1 MGDKRFPRRWNI
13 FFNSTV
19 SWMYNRAARLPS
31 LKGPSGKVFYLSLP
45 SSLPPSEEQLN
56 QGRSSGRAVS
66 SHRAPHCT
74 QHGPAP
80 TQPHLCPQAPMN
92 EALLRAPYFHLM
104 QKKSSP
110 CKKCLQQLTNSASSS
125 QISGPSSA
133 AAAKYAHTYIH
144 IQCNLNP
151 QDKN

>member
-13 FFNSTV
+13 FFPTPLSLGCTTGLLAFRV
-19 SWMYNRAARLPS
+19 S
-31 LKGPSGKVFYLSLP
+31 KGPSGKVFYLSLL
-45 SSLPPSEEQLN
+45 SSLPPSEEQPQSKEVFRKTGSI
-56 QGRSSGRAVS
+56 QGSPLPSTAL
-66 SHRAPHCT
+66 PH
-74 QHGPAP
+74 P
-80 TQPHLCPQAPMN
+80 TPHLCPQAPMN

-104 QKKSSP
+104 QRNPNP

-125 QISGPSSA
+125 PMSGPSSA
-133 AAAKYAHTYIH
+133 AAARHAHTYIH